1 MWPALCQPM
10 KAAAPQREL
19 GLAKAK
25 QFTDFYT
32 PATATAL
39 TFDAVNIGNPG
50 NPNDST
56 GYGTVATTY
65 AIGKYE
71 VTLNQYSEFLNAV
84 ADTDDYGLYNPS
96 METDLNIKGIT
107 RSGSSG
113 SYTYVVNG
121 DGQRPVTYVSWFDS
135 ARFMNWLHNGQPN
148 TGSQTAST
156 TEDGLT
162 RCSGRRAGQVSAE
175 TGWRS
180 IGSQVKTNVIT
191 PARISS
197 KILHAAAA

>member
-1 MWPALCQPM
+1 MLPSPKIGNKAEQPQTTKFMETRPTFFASILALLCV
-10 KAAAPQREL
+10 
-19 GLAKAK
+19 G
-25 QFTDFYT
+25 
-32 PATATAL
+32 ATATAL

-56 GYGTVATTY
+56 GYGTVATAY

-156 TEDGLT
+156 TEDGAYALLGAT
-162 RCSGRRAGQVSAE
+162 SGTSFSGNGLAQCWIPSE
-175 TGWRS
+175 
-180 IGSQVKTNVIT
+180 NE
-191 PARISS
+191 
-197 KILHAAAA
+197 